1 MVGRVPRNIE
11 GHKYYIKITQV
22 ILANKRENSFQ
33 ILLLSDIAIIFLLF
47 KWVALV
53 IVGCGYCN
61 FSLSLFQSC
70 MFYILFHFVTFQQSS
85 GRTGAT
91 AGPSA
96 ERTER
101 TSGLFSSQNLPM
113 KMHFF
118 FISVKCFKVN

>member
-11 GHKYYIKITQV
+11 EHKYYIKITQV
-22 ILANKRENSFQ
+22 ILANK
-33 ILLLSDIAIIFLLF
+33 FLLF
-47 KWVALV
+47 QWVALV

-70 MFYILFHFVTFQQSS
+70 MFYILFLFVTFQQSS

-101 TSGLFSSQNLPM
+101 TSGLFSSQNLPI